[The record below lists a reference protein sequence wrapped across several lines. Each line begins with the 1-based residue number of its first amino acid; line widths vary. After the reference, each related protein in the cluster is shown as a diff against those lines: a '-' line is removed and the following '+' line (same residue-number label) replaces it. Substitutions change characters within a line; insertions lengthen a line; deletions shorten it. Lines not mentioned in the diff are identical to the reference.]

1 MTRVFSSCGEILVCL
16 WADSRRVAVFSV
28 CPQLVQRA
36 PTDSLPNR
44 AIDLQ
49 FAGKW
54 QSCDPRLPGPVWTL
68 LPSWLG
74 YRSPDSGQNG
84 MRSETR
90 TNRCAFVPSHSR
102 FRIVPPPPPGPC
114 LLSYPRRFPSH
125 VVTPNAEAG
134 RFVRYRSTPSS
145 RPVAP
150 HHYPR
155 ASGNKPV
162 CSMT

>member
-90 TNRCAFVPSHSR
+90 TNRCAFVHSHSR
-102 FRIVPPPPPGPC
+102 FRIVPPPP
-114 LLSYPRRFPSH
+114 
-125 VVTPNAEAG
+125 
-134 RFVRYRSTPSS
+134 S
-145 RPVAP
+145 RPMLAVVPAP
-150 HHYPR
+150 FPFSCRDTKRGSWQVRAISQHPVVPPGRTSPLPPR
-155 ASGNKPV
+155 V
-162 CSMT
+162 WE